1 MAEEMRVKLSLDL
14 KYFCLTE
21 AIANY
26 LQKFIVYRKRKVFVG
41 NRGIEDLSQAIKR
54 NKTEKFLVP
63 CSNLGAKD
71 VCKYLDENELDW
83 QEAVMFNTVSSD
95 LSDLSD
101 VTYDIL
107 VFFSPQGIESLYDN
121 FPDFKQ
127 NNTRIAVFGNSTRRA
142 VEERSLVVNIQ
153 APSDVSPSMTAALDQ
168 YLQKSNRVVG

>member
-26 LQKFIVYRKRKVFVG
+26 LQKFIIYRKRKVFVG

-71 VCKYLDENELDW
+71 VCKYLDENELEW
-83 QEAVMFNTVSSD
+83 QEAIMFNTVSSD
-95 LSDLSD
+95 L
-101 VTYDIL
+101 
-107 VFFSPQGIESLYDN
+107 FQSP
-121 FPDFKQ
+121 
-127 NNTRIAVFGNSTRRA
+127 GN
-142 VEERSLVVNIQ
+142 
-153 APSDVSPSMTAALDQ
+153 
-168 YLQKSNRVVG
+168 